1 MQIDIQSETNVHNL
15 ADRIQIKYKEKHL
28 YDSYE
33 SIFDESNQI
42 DEEKAASEGYF
53 SIHIIFAF
61 CKSKCIFDF
70 NKIQLHLFLKETL

>member
-42 DEEKAASEGYF
+42 DEEKAAS
-53 SIHIIFAF
+53 
-61 CKSKCIFDF
+61 
-70 NKIQLHLFLKETL
+70 